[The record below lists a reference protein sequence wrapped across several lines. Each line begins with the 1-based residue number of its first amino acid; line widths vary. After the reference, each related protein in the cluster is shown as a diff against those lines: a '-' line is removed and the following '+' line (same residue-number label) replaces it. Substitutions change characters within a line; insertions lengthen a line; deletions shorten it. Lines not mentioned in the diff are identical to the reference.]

1 MDLSINNAEAV
12 LENFKAAV
20 NQMPQSDRVYYNNV
34 FRHLATSLEE
44 RQSQG
49 SREEELNSQEAAS
62 KSTSPSM
69 IPASASECA
78 SNWPISGPTSV
89 SELCFWF
96 SSGIGLPPW
105 HTMSVTPSVSG
116 SASIGVVEV
125 SRSPLIPSSFSLA
138 GVEICTGFPF
148 AQSQIKK
155 WIHYDRQ
162 RRRLKH
168 FVNSYPAIHQVAEKA
183 APTAAQWSEKYNH
196 TVKDLTQK
204 GYAVFG
210 YLPLV
215 PVDMR

>member
-1 MDLSINNAEAV
+1 MEHYKAV
-12 LENFKAAV
+12 KVCL
-20 NQMPQSDRVYYNNV
+20 
-34 FRHLATSLEE
+34 
-44 RQSQG
+44 
-49 SREEELNSQEAAS
+49 EAAS

-69 IPASASECA
+69 IPASILESA
-78 SNWPISGPTSV
+78 SNWPISGPASV

-105 HTMSVTPSVSG
+105 DTMSVTPAVSG
-116 SASIGVVEV
+116 STSIGVVEV

-138 GVEICTGFPF
+138 GVEICTGQINLKSSKKILFVFPLLNLKLRSGF
-148 AQSQIKK
+148 TMTGRRSYTQL
-155 WIHYDRQ
+155 RQ